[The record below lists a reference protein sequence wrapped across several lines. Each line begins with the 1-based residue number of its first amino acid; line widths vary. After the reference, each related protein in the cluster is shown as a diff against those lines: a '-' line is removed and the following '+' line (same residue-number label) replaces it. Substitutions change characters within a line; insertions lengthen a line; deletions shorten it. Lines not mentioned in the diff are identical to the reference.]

1 MNGNGPCNLCVE
13 GLAQGLH
20 IFPQCLYRQVIYLG
34 FQVLDQC
41 NESLDFESGE
51 QSSEIEA
58 TVFSAVER
66 AVLTQLEVVTAS
78 VLLW

>member
-1 MNGNGPCNLCVE
+1 M
-13 GLAQGLH
+13 
-20 IFPQCLYRQVIYLG
+20 
-34 FQVLDQC
+34 LDQC
-41 NESLDFESGE
+41 NESLDFESVD
-51 QSSEIEA
+51 QSSEVEA